1 MIYDGNTNVFG
12 RNSGDQREHISIFLL
27 INWKHNMN
35 WLRWRFNCISYIR
48 LCTRNNRFKHPG
60 IYFSIKLFQ
69 TISELR
75 WYKKKQIC
83 IPSVYLRM
91 QVWFLLHIQLILN
104 FGKCINHCRCSTAN
118 VKMWSSQASIQI
130 EKIGKTHQS
139 FSGSTHHHKNEN
151 NREWWFS

>member
-12 RNSGDQREHISIFLL
+12 RTSGDLRDHISLFLL
-27 INWKHNMN
+27 INWNQNMN
-35 WLRWRFNCISYIR
+35 WLRWWFNSISYIP
-48 LCTRNNRFKHPG
+48 LCTRNNRFKHSG
-60 IYFSIKLFQ
+60 IYFSIKIFQ
-69 TISELR
+69 IYSYLD
-75 WYKKKQIC
+75 

-91 QVWFLLHIQLILN
+91 QVWFLSHMQLILN
-104 FGKCINHCRCSTAN
+104 FGKCINHCGCSTAN